1 MERAVTDVPPK
12 SVKARP
18 TPPWLLAV
26 VAAPLLFTAYLL
38 ISRQLGVNSDGAS
51 NALQAR
57 EMLDGNLLLRGW
69 TVTDVSFYTNELL
82 LFMLV
87 ELVYGFHD
95 DTTHATAA
103 LVFTLVV
110 LLVAAA
116 AKGRATGREAAGR
129 VGVAVAIV
137 AVPALGHAATTLLT
151 SPDHTG
157 TAIPLLATWLVLER
171 APRERSERRPARAWL
186 GATSGP
192 RSAATRVDG
201 ADCQA
206 PRERSERRPA
216 QPWLGATSG
225 PRSAALPVLI
235 AFMLAWAQVADPL
248 VMYIGVLPLILVSV
262 WRAWRERSWRGL
274 DARLALAAVGSVVLA
289 QVALT
294 LLRAAGGFGAHAAE
308 AKLAELS
315 GLGRNLWLG
324 ARVLAVNYGAYPPDR
339 QGPADTLMSA
349 VHLVGLLAAAAAVV
363 VVVARALRGAPGTP
377 GDRGEQGTPGAPGD
391 RLAGQGE
398 RGNRGDRL
406 AELVAVGILV
416 NVGAFV
422 VSALPVDL
430 LSARQVVAVLPLGA
444 VLAGRVWGPRL
455 AALPRA
461 APVAAAVFALLAAEL
476 VGHAAARPSPGH
488 AEDVARWLDGRG
500 LRYGLG
506 EYWNANNITLLTSGR
521 VAVRPVVAGDR
532 VAAYRWESKVDWYDA
547 AAHDATFLVLD
558 TRPAATRSEAVAVAQ
573 FGAPVERHE
582 FDGAVVLV
590 YGKDLLVGLPAYCVP
605 ETVADIRDCP
615 EHGVALF

>member
-12 SVKARP
+12 SVDPTRP
-18 TPPWLLAV
+18 LRRRPWLLAA
-26 VAAPLLFTAYLL
+26 VAAPLLFAAYLL

-57 EMLDGNLLLRGW
+57 EMLDGNVLLSGW

-87 ELVYGFHD
+87 ELVYGFHG

-116 AKGRATGREAAGR
+116 AKGRATGREAAAR
-129 VGVAVAIV
+129 IGVAVAIV
-137 AVPALGHAATTLLT
+137 AVPALGHAAITLLT

-171 APRERSERRPARAWL
+171 ARPGR
-186 GATSGP
+186 G
-192 RSAATRVDG
+192 
-201 ADCQA
+201 
-206 PRERSERRPA
+206 
-216 QPWLGATSG
+216 
-225 PRSAALPVLI
+225 LPVVI
-235 AFMLAWAQVADPL
+235 AVMLAWAQIADPL
-248 VMYIGVLPLILVSV
+248 VMYIGVLPLMLVSG
-262 WRAWRERSWRGL
+262 WRAWRGRSWRGP
-274 DARLALAAVGSVVLA
+274 DARLVLAGAGSVVLA
-289 QVALT
+289 QVTLV

-315 GLGRNLWLG
+315 SLGRHAWLG
-324 ARVLAVNYGAYPPDR
+324 VRVVAVNYGAYPPDR
-339 QGPADTLMSA
+339 HGPLDTFMSA
-349 VHLVGLLAAAAAVV
+349 FHLVGLLAAATALV
-363 VVVARALRGAPGTP
+363 VVVARALRRPA
-377 GDRGEQGTPGAPGD
+377 GEP
-391 RLAGQGE
+391 
-398 RGNRGDRL
+398 GDRL
-406 AELVAVGILV
+406 AELAAVGVLV
-416 NVGAFV
+416 NLGAFV
-422 VSALPVDL
+422 VSALPTDL

-455 AALPRA
+455 ATLPRA
-461 APVAAAVFALLAAEL
+461 APVAAAVAVLLAAEL
-476 VGHAAARPSPGH
+476 AGHAAARGAPGH
-488 AEDVARWLDGRG
+488 AEDVAEWLDGRG

-547 AAHDATFLVLD
+547 ATHDATFLVLD
-558 TRPAATRSEAVAVAQ
+558 TRVPGARAEAVATAQ
-573 FGAPVERHE
+573 FGAPAERHE

-590 YGKDLLVGLPAYCVP
+590 YRKDLLAGLPAYCVP
-605 ETVADIRDCP
+605 ETVPDIRDCP
-615 EHGVALF
+615 SHGVALF

>member
-1 MERAVTDVPPK
+1 VTDVPPK
-12 SVKARP
+12 SSDPLRGLKRR
-18 TPPWLLAV
+18 PWLVAV
-26 VAAPLLFTAYLL
+26 AAAPLLFTAYLL

-57 EMLDGNLLLRGW
+57 EMLDGNLLLSGW
-69 TVTDVSFYTNELL
+69 TVTDVSFYTNELP

-87 ELVYGFHD
+87 ELVYGFHG

-103 LVFTLVV
+103 LVLTLVV
-110 LLVAAA
+110 LVVAAA
-116 AKGRATGREAAGR
+116 AKGRATGREAAAR
-129 VGVAVAIV
+129 VAVAVAIV
-137 AVPALGHAATTLLT
+137 AVPALGHAAITQLT

-157 TAIPLLATWLVLER
+157 TAIPLLAAWLVLER
-171 APRERSERRPARAWL
+171 ARPGR
-186 GATSGP
+186 G
-192 RSAATRVDG
+192 
-201 ADCQA
+201 
-206 PRERSERRPA
+206 
-216 QPWLGATSG
+216 
-225 PRSAALPVLI
+225 LPVVI
-235 AFMLAWAQVADPL
+235 AVLLAWAQIADPL
-248 VMYIGVLPLILVSV
+248 VMYIGVLPLIVV
-262 WRAWRERSWRGL
+262 GGWRAWRERSWRGL
-274 DARLALAAVGSVVLA
+274 DARLVLAGLGSVVLA

-294 LLRAAGGFGAHAAE
+294 LMRAAGGFGAHAAE
-308 AKLAELS
+308 AKLAEVS
-315 GLGRNLWLG
+315 SLGRHLWLG
-324 ARVLAVNYGAYPPDR
+324 VRVLAVNYGAYPPDR
-339 QGPADTLMSA
+339 HGPADTLMSA
-349 VHLVGLLAAAAAVV
+349 VHLVGLLAAAAALV
-363 VVVARALRGAPGTP
+363 VVVARALRRPAAAPSERGRHSPAAGAP
-377 GDRGEQGTPGAPGD
+377 
-391 RLAGQGE
+391 
-398 RGNRGDRL
+398 GDRL

-461 APVAAAVFALLAAEL
+461 APVAAAVLALLGAEL
-476 VGHAAARPSPGH
+476 TGHAAARGTPGH
-488 AEDVARWLDGRG
+488 AEDVAAWLDARG

-521 VAVRPVVAGDR
+521 VAVRPVVASDR

-558 TRPAATRSEAVAVAQ
+558 TRTPGTRAEAVARSQ
-573 FGAPVERHE
+573 FGEPAERHE

-590 YGKDLLVGLPAYCVP
+590 YGKDLLVGLPGYCVP
-605 ETVADIRDCP
+605 ETVPDIRDCP

>member
-1 MERAVTDVPPK
+1 MERAGVDVPQK
-12 SVKARP
+12 SVQARHRS
-18 TPPWLLAV
+18 PWLLAV
-26 VAAPLLFTAYLL
+26 VAAPLLFVAYLL

-57 EMLDGNLLLRGW
+57 EMLDGNPLLRGW

-87 ELVYGFHD
+87 ELVYGFHG

-116 AKGRATGREAAGR
+116 AKGRATGREAAAR
-129 VGVAVAIV
+129 VAVAVAIV
-137 AVPALGHAATTLLT
+137 AVPPLGHAAITLLT

-171 APRERSERRPARAWL
+171 FRPGR
-186 GATSGP
+186 G
-192 RSAATRVDG
+192 
-201 ADCQA
+201 
-206 PRERSERRPA
+206 
-216 QPWLGATSG
+216 
-225 PRSAALPVLI
+225 LPVLV
-235 AFMLAWAQVADPL
+235 AAMLAWAQIADPL
-248 VMYIGVLPLILVSV
+248 VMYIGVLPLILVGG

-274 DARLALAAVGSVVLA
+274 DARLVLAGVGSVVLA

-315 GLGRNLWLG
+315 SLGGHLWLG
-324 ARVLAVNYGAYPPDR
+324 VRVVAVNYGAYPPDR
-339 QGPADTLMSA
+339 VGPLDTAMSA
-349 VHLVGLLAAAAAVV
+349 VHLVGLLAAAAALV
-363 VVVARALRGAPGTP
+363 VVVARALRPGAAGSLLP
-377 GDRGEQGTPGAPGD
+377 PGAPSERD
-391 RLAGQGE
+391 R
-398 RGNRGDRL
+398 RGPGDRL
-406 AELVAVGILV
+406 AELVAVGVLV
-416 NVGAFV
+416 NLGAFV
-422 VSALPVDL
+422 VSALPADL

-455 AALPRA
+455 ATLPRA
-461 APVAAAVFALLAAEL
+461 LPVAAVVALLLVAEL
-476 VGHAAARPSPGH
+476 VGHAAARRTPGH
-488 AEDVARWLDGRG
+488 AEDVAAWLDARG

-532 VAAYRWESKVDWYDA
+532 VAAYRWESKVDWYDP

-558 TRPAATRSEAVAVAQ
+558 TRTPGTRSEAVALAQ
-573 FGAPVERHE
+573 FGAPAQRHE
-582 FDGAVVLV
+582 FAGAVVLV

-605 ETVADIRDCP
+605 QTAPSIAECP
-615 EHGVALF
+615 THGVALF

>member
-1 MERAVTDVPPK
+1 VTDVPPK
-12 SVKARP
+12 RVEPTGLLARR
-18 TPPWLLAV
+18 PWLLAV
-26 VAAPLLFTAYLL
+26 VAAPALFTAYLL

-57 EMLDGNLLLRGW
+57 EMLDGNPLLRGW

-103 LVFTLVV
+103 LVLTLVV

-116 AKGRATGREAAGR
+116 AKGRSTGREAAAR

-157 TAIPLLATWLVLER
+157 TAITLLATWLVLDR
-171 APRERSERRPARAWL
+171 VA
-186 GATSGP
+186 SGP
-192 RSAATRVDG
+192 RSAAG
-201 ADCQA
+201 AGSP
-206 PRERSERRPA
+206 PREARERHRA
-216 QPWLGATSG
+216 AT
-225 PRSAALPVLI
+225 RWLPVVV
-235 AFMLAWAQVADPL
+235 AVMLAWAQIADPL
-248 VMYIGVLPLILVSV
+248 VMYIGVLPLVLVGG
-262 WRAWRERSWRGL
+262 WRAARERSWRGL
-274 DARLALAAVGSVVLA
+274 DARLVLAGVGSVVLA
-289 QVALT
+289 QVVLT

-308 AKLAELS
+308 AKLADLS
-315 GLGRNLWLG
+315 SLPRHLWLG
-324 ARVLAVNYGAYPPDR
+324 VRVVAVDYGAYPPDR
-339 QGPADTLMSA
+339 HGPLDTAMSA
-349 VHLVGLLAAAAAVV
+349 FHLVGLLAAAAALV
-363 VVVARALRGAPGTP
+363 VVVARALRRRPAEP
-377 GDRGEQGTPGAPGD
+377 
-391 RLAGQGE
+391 
-398 RGNRGDRL
+398 GDRL

-416 NVGAFV
+416 NLGAFV

-455 AALPRA
+455 ATLPRA
-461 APVAAAVFALLAAEL
+461 LPVAAAVSVLLAAEV
-476 VGHAAARPSPGH
+476 VGHAAAKGRPGH
-488 AEDVARWLDGRG
+488 AEDVAAWLDAHG

-521 VAVRPVVAGDR
+521 VAVRPVVASDR

-547 AAHDATFLVLD
+547 DAHDATFLVLD
-558 TRPAATRSEAVAVAQ
+558 TRTPGTRAEAVAVAQ
-573 FGAPVERHE
+573 FGAPVRRHE

-605 ETVADIRDCP
+605 ETAPSIAECP

>member
-12 SVKARP
+12 SVEPRRGP
-18 TPPWLLAV
+18 RRPWLLAV
-26 VAAPLLFTAYLL
+26 AAAPLLFTAYLL

-57 EMLDGNLLLRGW
+57 EMLEGNLLLSGW

-87 ELVYGFHD
+87 ELVYGFHG

-116 AKGRATGREAAGR
+116 AKGRTTGREAAAR
-129 VGVAVAIV
+129 VAVAVAIV
-137 AVPALGHAATTLLT
+137 AVPPLGHAAITLLT

-171 APRERSERRPARAWL
+171 ARPGRWL
-186 GATSGP
+186 PLAV
-192 RSAATRVDG
+192 A
-201 ADCQA
+201 
-206 PRERSERRPA
+206 
-216 QPWLGATSG
+216 
-225 PRSAALPVLI
+225 VL
-235 AFMLAWAQVADPL
+235 LAWAQVADPL
-248 VMYIGVLPLILVSV
+248 VMYIGVLPLIVVSG
-262 WRAWRERSWRGL
+262 WRAARERSWRGL
-274 DARLALAAVGSVVLA
+274 DARLVLAAVGSVVLA
-289 QVALT
+289 QLALT
-294 LLRAAGGFGAHAAE
+294 LMRAAGGFGAHAAE
-308 AKLAELS
+308 AKLAEFS
-315 GLGRNLWLG
+315 SLGRHLWLG
-324 ARVLAVNYGAYPPDR
+324 VRVVAVDYGAYPPDR
-339 QGPADTLMSA
+339 HGPADTLMSA
-349 VHLVGLLAAAAAVV
+349 VHLVGLLAAAAALV
-363 VVVARALRGAPGTP
+363 VVVARALRGAS
-377 GDRGEQGTPGAPGD
+377 D
-391 RLAGQGE
+391 
-398 RGNRGDRL
+398 DRL

-416 NVGAFV
+416 NLGAFV

-455 AALPRA
+455 ASLPRA
-461 APVAAAVFALLAAEL
+461 VPVAAVVGVLLAAEL
-476 VGHAAARPSPGH
+476 VGHAAARGRPGH
-488 AEDVARWLDGRG
+488 AEDVARWLDARG

-521 VAVRPVVAGDR
+521 VAVRPVVAADR

-558 TRPAATRSEAVAVAQ
+558 TRGTGARAEAVAVAQ
-573 FGAPVERHE
+573 FGQPAERHE

-605 ETVADIRDCP
+605 ETVPDIRDCP
-615 EHGVALF
+615 QHGVALF

>member
-1 MERAVTDVPPK
+1 VERAVTDVPPK
-12 SVKARP
+12 SSDPLRGLKRR
-18 TPPWLLAV
+18 PWLVAV
-26 VAAPLLFTAYLL
+26 AVTPLLFTAYLL

-57 EMLDGNLLLRGW
+57 EMLDGNLLLSGW

-87 ELVYGFHD
+87 ELVYGFHG

-110 LLVAAA
+110 LVVAAA
-116 AKGRATGREAAGR
+116 AKGRATGREAAAR
-129 VGVAVAIV
+129 VGVAVAVV
-137 AVPALGHAATTLLT
+137 AVPALGHASITLLT

-171 APRERSERRPARAWL
+171 VRPGR
-186 GATSGP
+186 G
-192 RSAATRVDG
+192 
-201 ADCQA
+201 
-206 PRERSERRPA
+206 
-216 QPWLGATSG
+216 
-225 PRSAALPVLI
+225 LPVLI
-235 AFMLAWAQVADPL
+235 AVLLAWAQVADPL
-248 VMYIGVLPLILVSV
+248 VMYIGVLPLVV
-262 WRAWRERSWRGL
+262 VGGWRAWRERSWRGL
-274 DARLALAAVGSVVLA
+274 DARLVVAALGSVVLA

-294 LLRAAGGFGAHAAE
+294 LMRAAGGFGAHAAE
-308 AKLAELS
+308 AKLAEVS
-315 GLGRNLWLG
+315 SLGSHLWLG
-324 ARVLAVNYGAYPPDR
+324 VRVLAVNYGAYPPDR
-339 QGPADTLMSA
+339 HGPADTLMSA
-349 VHLVGLLAAAAAVV
+349 VHLAGLLAAAAALV
-363 VVVARALRGAPGTP
+363 VVVARALRRPLATP
-377 GDRGEQGTPGAPGD
+377 GGRSAP
-391 RLAGQGE
+391 
-398 RGNRGDRL
+398 GDRL
-406 AELVAVGILV
+406 AELVAVGIVV

-461 APVAAAVFALLAAEL
+461 APVAAAVLVLLGAEL
-476 VGHAAARPSPGH
+476 VGHAAARGTPGH
-488 AEDVARWLDGRG
+488 AEDVAAWLDGRG

-558 TRPAATRSEAVAVAQ
+558 TRAPGTRAEAVARAQ
-573 FGAPVERHE
+573 FGAPAQRHQ

-590 YGKDLLVGLPAYCVP
+590 YGKDLLVGLPGYCVP
-605 ETVADIRDCP
+605 ETVPDIRDCP

>member
-1 MERAVTDVPPK
+1 VTDVPPK
-12 SVKARP
+12 SVDPVGARGRRS
-18 TPPWLLAV
+18 WLLAV
-26 VAAPLLFTAYLL
+26 LAAPPLFAAYLL

-57 EMLDGNLLLRGW
+57 EMLEGNLLLSGW

-87 ELVYGFHD
+87 ELVYGFHG

-103 LVFTLVV
+103 LVLTLVV

-116 AKGRATGREAAGR
+116 AKGRATGREAAAR

-137 AVPALGHAATTLLT
+137 AVPALGHASITLLT

-171 APRERSERRPARAWL
+171 ARPGLGWRRSLRW
-186 GATSGP
+186 
-192 RSAATRVDG
+192 
-201 ADCQA
+201 
-206 PRERSERRPA
+206 
-216 QPWLGATSG
+216 
-225 PRSAALPVLI
+225 LPVVI
-235 AFMLAWAQVADPL
+235 AVMLAWAQVADPL
-248 VMYIGVLPLILVSV
+248 VMYIGVLPLILVSG

-274 DARLALAAVGSVVLA
+274 DARLVLAAAGSVVLA

-308 AKLAELS
+308 AKLAEVS
-315 GLGRNLWLG
+315 SLGRHLWLG
-324 ARVLAVNYGAYPPDR
+324 VRVVAVNYGAYPPDR
-339 QGPADTLMSA
+339 HGPLDTALSA
-349 VHLVGLLAAAAAVV
+349 LHLIGLLAAGAALL
-363 VVVARALRGAPGTP
+363 VVVARALR
-377 GDRGEQGTPGAPGD
+377 PGAGGIRSVERRDEAGWRRPPGAD
-391 RLAGQGE
+391 SE
-398 RGNRGDRL
+398 RGGHSPGAGETGDRL

-416 NVGAFV
+416 NLGAFV

-455 AALPRA
+455 LALPRA
-461 APVAAAVFALLAAEL
+461 TPVAAAVLVLLGAEL
-476 VGHAAARPSPGH
+476 VGHAAARGTPGH
-488 AEDVARWLDGRG
+488 AEDVAEWLDGRG

-521 VAVRPVVAGDR
+521 VSVRPVVAGDR

-558 TRPAATRSEAVAVAQ
+558 TRAPGTRAEAVAVAQ

-582 FDGAVVLV
+582 FAGAVVLL

-605 ETVADIRDCP
+605 ETAPSIAECP
-615 EHGVALF
+615 SHGVALF